1 MSEQKNP
8 NLQTRSPAQLAILSQ
23 AREKAKAVRAENAK
37 LKQQERDLIKLEKE
51 RAKQDKAKDI
61 EERYAKLKSSRVA
74 PAPQEETEPELEPE
88 PEPEPEPPTPVPKKK
103 TKKPAKQKVVM
114 VSDTDTSEEEEE
126 QIVYVKKPKIK
137 KPPKIV
143 YREESPPAPPAP
155 KYRYIQPEHEELYKK
170 MFS

>member
-1 MSEQKNP
+1 
-8 NLQTRSPAQLAILSQ
+8 
-23 AREKAKAVRAENAK
+23 
-37 LKQQERDLIKLEKE
+37 LEKE

-61 EERYAKLKSSRVA
+61 EERYAKLKS
-74 PAPQEETEPELEPE
+74 QEETE

-114 VSDTDTSEEEEE
+114 VSDTDISESEEE

-143 YREESPPAPPAP
+143 YREESPPAP
-155 KYRYIQPEHEELYKK
+155 KDRYIQPEHEELYKK

>member
-1 MSEQKNP
+1 MSNP

-61 EERYAKLKSSRVA
+61 EERYAKLKS
-74 PAPQEETEPELEPE
+74 QEETEPE

-114 VSDTDTSEEEEE
+114 VSDTDTSESEEE

-143 YREESPPAPPAP
+143 YREESPPAP